1 MIRESAQG
9 CRARSFLYGRYSGLI
24 LPNHCANTTSTVYPE
39 EGVSVMHRAFLAMKG
54 LPLLAMACLTMPV
67 GLRAQSVTLVGA
79 TNNQVLVNGQKVLLT
94 AAVANAAQDRDYSLS
109 IYDGNKFLFGRPLTP
124 DAALNYTMVW
134 EWPDPPLGSH
144 TLQAVLI
151 GNPFANP

>member
-54 LPLLAMACLTMPV
+54 LFLLAMACLAMPA
-67 GLRAQSVTLVGA
+67 GLWAQTVTLVGA
-79 TNNQVLVNGQKVLLT
+79 TNNQVLTNGQNLRLT
-94 AAVANAAQDRDYSLS
+94 TAVAN
-109 IYDGNKFLFGRPLTP
+109 
-124 DAALNYTMVW
+124 
-134 EWPDPPLGSH
+134 
-144 TLQAVLI
+144 
-151 GNPFANP
+151 